1 MMQNLKVEDTYFGA
15 NHTLRVKDKLMDLS
29 TPKVMAILNV
39 TPDSF
44 YSGSRVDSE
53 ELIIERVKDL
63 LSAGADIIDVGGYS
77 SRPDA
82 DDISEQEE
90 VDRITPAIEQILAR
104 FPDTI
109 ISIDTFR
116 SRVAEEALNKGA
128 AIINDI
134 SGFEVDPEIIHVAS
148 KYNAP
153 YILMHMRGTPKT
165 MQSLTDYSNLFKNIA
180 SYFSDK
186 IAQLKSAGVCDIIL
200 DPGFG
205 FSKTIDQNYELL
217 HNLDTF
223 QLLGHPIL
231 AGLSRKS
238 MIYKKLGITPEES
251 LAGTIALN
259 AIALE
264 KGASILR
271 VHDVQEAKDLINL
284 LR

>member
-1 MMQNLKVEDTYFGA
+1 MQNLKVEDTYFGA

-186 IAQLKSAGVCDIIL
+186 IAQIKSAGVCDIIL

-238 MIYKKLGITPEES
+238 MIYKKLGITPKES

>member
-1 MMQNLKVEDTYFGA
+1 MQNLKVEDTYFGA

-82 DDISEQEE
+82 VDISEQEE

-186 IAQLKSAGVCDIIL
+186 IAQLKSDGVCDIIL

-231 AGLSRKS
+231 TGLSRKS

-271 VHDVQEAKDLINL
+271 VHDVQEAKNLINL

>member
-1 MMQNLKVEDTYFGA
+1 MQNLKVEDTYFGA

>member
-1 MMQNLKVEDTYFGA
+1 MQNLKVEDTYFGA

-44 YSGSRVDSE
+44 YSGIRVDSE

-82 DDISEQEE
+82 VDISEQEE

-186 IAQLKSAGVCDIIL
+186 IAQLKSDGVCDIIL

-231 AGLSRKS
+231 TGLSRKS

-271 VHDVQEAKDLINL
+271 VHDVQEAKNLINL

>member
-1 MMQNLKVEDTYFGA
+1 MQNLKVEDTYFGA

-186 IAQLKSAGVCDIIL
+186 IAQLKSDGVCDIIL

-238 MIYKKLGITPEES
+238 MIYKKLGITPKES

>member
-1 MMQNLKVEDTYFGA
+1 MQNLKVEDTYFGA

-77 SRPDA
+77 SRPGA

-217 HNLDTF
+217 HNIDTF

>member
-1 MMQNLKVEDTYFGA
+1 MQNLKVEDTYFGA

-238 MIYKKLGITPEES
+238 MIYKKLGITPKES